1 VESQWRTNLAKIDH
15 IGIAVN
21 DFVDL
26 TNLIRLLGI
35 YSPQAEEIAEQK
47 VRVLSFP
54 IGDIE
59 IELLQPTDDN
69 SPIAKFLNAKGSGIH
84 HIAFQVENLEAKLT
98 ELKALGI
105 RLIDEKPRFG
115 ARGKKI
121 AFIHPKSTGG
131 ILIEL
136 TQITKK

>member
-1 VESQWRTNLAKIDH
+1 LAKIDH